1 MYCRFIVL
9 TFAFFPCFSTASS
22 FCEAPKFE
30 ELVRA
35 GTSVTPDP
43 GGLAITMQPIAE
55 VRIPSDFSKIG
66 SLPNGSIGFGG
77 HPKGISAV
85 LGYET
90 SESLSVNKKGGQP
103 ASFFLSV
110 FKAKDAIG
118 CQYLHGYQLELQDY
132 RLHAVFSGT
141 GELFAFGKEDRHQ
154 FYLIRIDKPDVVLS
168 GMFRNID
175 RIEFESILS
184 TIVIK

>member
-1 MYCRFIVL
+1 
-9 TFAFFPCFSTASS
+9 
-22 FCEAPKFE
+22 
-30 ELVRA
+30 
-35 GTSVTPDP
+35 
-43 GGLAITMQPIAE
+43 
-55 VRIPSDFSKIG
+55 
-66 SLPNGSIGFGG
+66 
-77 HPKGISAV
+77 
-85 LGYET
+85 
-90 SESLSVNKKGGQP
+90 
-103 ASFFLSV
+103 
-110 FKAKDAIG
+110 
-118 CQYLHGYQLELQDY
+118 LHGYQLELQDY